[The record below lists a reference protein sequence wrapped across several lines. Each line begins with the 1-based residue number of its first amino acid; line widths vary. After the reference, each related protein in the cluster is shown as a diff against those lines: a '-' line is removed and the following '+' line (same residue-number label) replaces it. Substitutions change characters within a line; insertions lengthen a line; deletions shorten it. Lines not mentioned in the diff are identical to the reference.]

1 MNHAPVKGKPLTSR
15 DKFPC
20 NKFPDGICPRRKPG
34 CQDRC
39 PEFLAAKSANDDRK
53 AQERAKRY
61 ANNDVNKFKVN
72 SAMKGSRKKPAE
84 R

>member
-1 MNHAPVKGKPLTSR
+1 MPDRKQQLLTSR

-20 NKFPDGICPRRKPG
+20 NKFPDGICPKRQPG
-34 CQDRC
+34 CHATC
-39 PEFLAAKSANDDRK
+39 PDYIAAKAANDDRK

-72 SAMKGSRKKPAE
+72 SALKGSRKKPAE